1 MSGKIIGNADCLSR
15 CRGPSVG
22 GSEGQPE
29 LEREAGWEGP
39 KRNTAGALRGF
50 EGSKERT
57 GAREAGVGGVSRLPT
72 EFQKGRLGGNAG
84 GALMNVVGHN

>member
-1 MSGKIIGNADCLSR
+1 MSGKIIGNAYCLSG

-22 GSEGQPE
+22 GSEGQAE

-39 KRNTAGALRGF
+39 KRNIAGALRGF

-57 GAREAGVGGVSRLPT
+57 VGLERLGRSEQATHGAPEREAGREYWRGFDECGGT
-72 EFQKGRLGGNAG
+72 
-84 GALMNVVGHN
+84 